1 MKSASRVLY
10 IVGRVFNVVTMI
22 FSLIGIILGILFIAL
37 KGQIAEACADLE
49 YFNTPK
55 EIEVIGIVFLVSSII
70 GLLVYVVI
78 FILATNASKKLKE
91 GSTEVAPHVLM
102 LIVGLFGD
110 IFYLLGGIFG
120 IVAAN
125 DVERK

>member
-22 FSLIGIILGILFIAL
+22 FALVGIILGAIFIAL
-37 KGQIAEACADLE
+37 KDQIAEACADLE
-49 YFNTPK
+49 YFNTAK

-125 DVERK
+125 DAERK